1 VSRPRAEIEG
11 FAQAYRAAHRTR
23 IAAERERARRV
34 LARLPALATL
44 LREEFGVLRIGYFGS
59 LRRRRLA
66 EDSDV
71 DLYVDR
77 VRRGRYF
84 VALDRAWRAL
94 EVPVDL
100 VELESAPDSLR
111 KAIAAEGVSIDG

>member
-1 VSRPRAEIEG
+1 M
-11 FAQAYRAAHRTR
+11 R